1 MHIPGDEIGCK
12 SPIVQTKPRKYS
24 EISMREGKNTLEL
37 QMNRNQA
44 NVEHILLIFTCL
56 NLSSDPQRK

>member
-1 MHIPGDEIGCK
+1 MQNSCCM
-12 SPIVQTKPRKYS
+12 TKTQKYF
-24 EISMREGKNTLEL
+24 EISMGEGKNTVEL

-56 NLSSDPQRK
+56 SLSSDPQRK